1 MKKFNKMSI
10 LIISIIFFSL
20 LYQTRYN
27 HDNLVLIDGNNLNRI
42 HTSAQQSYSRQ
53 WIKNHN
59 FSTSQDWYSSKQ
71 GDISDTNSSISGG
84 VANFEVIGQTRR
96 KEISDP
102 INIANSGDW
111 TAFNK
116 TEPAINPD
124 TYTIDDSGFYV
135 SHSWQD
141 ATADQFASISWRFN
155 VSMDVDMSEYNITSA
170 FLNATM
176 YANVDRNV
184 DAPNDSWARYDGN
197 DADHLGDMPINQP
210 GIFDHAFFYVEIAD
224 MDVSNPY
231 RVAFNQTSNLG
242 QYDSPENNYPTIL
255 TINEKS
261 IEPVGDEQDLI
272 YYLNRVFDNDPGHDN
287 FTIIVGVDISCED
300 DYTGTDFDD
309 WDELRITS
317 LNLTFS
323 FEKKIDQS
331 TSVSWNQD
339 GEKPSDISNNTVTV
353 NEALLDF
360 EYKVNETWPTASPN
374 SEIRMFINNIMHSET
389 IRLSS
394 ATTSFQKAKQGG
406 FDVTS
411 LIEENK
417 NINLSIQVYLADGF
431 TLNRS
436 ITISID
442 NVYLNISYTETF
454 PDIQTNLQLFVNDVN
469 RTADPVV
476 ELPLDSIL
484 NITIK
489 YTENQTGLHITN
501 ASVQLEGKVSGTL
514 NESIVFQH
522 YSIIVNTSQ
531 LGIGVKILTITAQKD
546 IYETKQIQLFVEVTE
561 RSTELILFLDGVQ
574 KLGGDTI
581 QIDINATLNVTVQY
595 RDFITHT
602 YLSNVSVNLIG
613 FSELNETNNQYNI
626 SVNAKDLGQG
636 FTVLT
641 ITAQLVNYQSQ
652 SIEFYVEV
660 IERETELRLFLN
672 GIERYDGN
680 TIQFEIDDN
689 INISVYYRDNNTKD
703 HIVNASVILVGRD
716 VLNESYNHY
725 NTTINAGDLNQ
736 GITVLSI
743 FAQMVNYQP
752 QSIQFYIEV
761 IERSTGIQ
769 LFLNSENKTVD
780 PTYEVTIGQSLNITV
795 KYYDNQTG
803 MHIDTALLQLIGEG
817 LLLNFTRD
825 DILGQH
831 YINFNTSFLG
841 IGVKLFSV
849 VAQANNYQVK
859 TIDPRITVKR
869 IDALIITESGE
880 SEIEVEVG
888 DDVEIRIVLNN
899 TIFGGTV
906 KNATVT
912 YIWAFG
918 QGELLDINNTGLYEG
933 TLQNVQ
939 EGLYTVTIN
948 ALAGDNFH
956 FETYKITLNVEPP
969 ITDPGADLSWLIYVL
984 IGAIVGLVSIFGLYQ
999 KYFKYPPL
1007 VRKIRKIKKKI
1018 RKDKKMKAISLQT
1031 REELIEKDYHAK
1043 IETLEGVSDSVED
1056 YEVYQIEKKINR
1068 IK

>member
-1 MKKFNKMSI
+1 MKKFHKSSL
-10 LIISIIFFSL
+10 LIIIVVFSAL
-20 LYQTRYN
+20 LYQTRYDHN
-27 HDNLVLIDGNNLNRI
+27 NPVLLDENNLNRI
-42 HTSAQQSYSRQ
+42 HSSAQQSYSKQ
-53 WIKNHN
+53 WINNPN
-59 FSTSQDWYSSKQ
+59 FSSSQDWYSSKQ
-71 GDISDTNSSISGG
+71 GDISDTNPSISGG
-84 VANFEVIGQTRR
+84 IANFEVVGETRR

-124 TYTIDDSGFYV
+124 TYTIDDSGFHV
-135 SHSWQD
+135 SHSWHD

-170 FLNATM
+170 FLNASM

-197 DADHLGDMPINQP
+197 DADHSGDMPINQP

-224 MDVSNPY
+224 MEVSNPY
-231 RVAFNQTSNLG
+231 RVAFNQTSDLG
-242 QYDSPENNYPTIL
+242 QYDFPENNYPQIL

-287 FTIIVGVDISCED
+287 FTIVVGIDISCED
-300 DYTGTDFDD
+300 DYTGTDYDD
-309 WDELRITS
+309 WDELRITA
-317 LNLTFS
+317 LNLTFTY
-323 FEKKIDQS
+323 EKKIDQF

-339 GEKPSDISNNTVTV
+339 GEKPSDISNNTITV

-360 EYKVNETWPTASPN
+360 EYKINETWPTASPN
-374 SEIRMFINNIMHSET
+374 SEIRMVINDIMHSET
-389 IRLSS
+389 VRLSS

-411 LIEENK
+411 LIEEDK
-417 NINLSIQVYLADGF
+417 NINLSVQVYLADGF

-454 PDIQTNLQLFVNDVN
+454 PDIQTNLELFVNDVN
-469 RTADPVV
+469 KTADPVV
-476 ELPLDSIL
+476 TLPLDSLL

-489 YTENQTGLHITN
+489 YTENQTGFHITN
-501 ASVQLEGKVSGTL
+501 ASVQLDGKVSGAL
-514 NESIVFQH
+514 NESIVFQQ

-531 LGIGVKILTITAQKD
+531 LGIGIKILTITAQKD

-581 QIDINATLNVTVQY
+581 QIDLNATLNITVQY
-595 RDFITHT
+595 KDFITDKH
-602 YLSNVSVNLIG
+602 LANASVNLIDFG
-613 FSELNETNNQYNI
+613 ILNETNNQYNI
-626 SVNAKDLGQG
+626 SVDAKDLGQG
-636 FTVLT
+636 FIVLT
-641 ITAQLVNYQSQ
+641 ITAQLINYQSQ

-672 GIERYDGN
+672 DIERYDGN

-689 INISVYYRDNNTKD
+689 INISVYYRDNNTKE
-703 HIVNASVILVGRD
+703 HIINASVILVGRA
-716 VLNESYNHY
+716 VLNESFNHY
-725 NTTINAGDLNQ
+725 NTTINAGDLDQ

-743 FAQMVNYQP
+743 FAQKVNYQP

-761 IERSTGIQ
+761 IERSTGLQ

-780 PTYEVTIGQSLNITV
+780 PTYEVTVGQNLNISV

-803 MHIDTALLQLIGEG
+803 VHIDTALLQLIGEG
-817 LLLNFTRD
+817 LLLNFTRND
-825 DILGQH
+825 VLGQH
-831 YINFNTSFLG
+831 YLNFNTSYLG

-880 SEIEVEVG
+880 SQIEVEVG
-888 DDVEIRIVLNN
+888 DDVEFKIVLNN

-912 YIWAFG
+912 YTWAFG
-918 QGELLDINNTGLYEG
+918 PGELLDINNTGLYEAV
-933 TLQNVQ
+933 LQNVQ
-939 EGLYTVTIN
+939 VGIYIVTIN
-948 ALAGDNFH
+948 AFAGDNFY
-956 FETYKITLNVEPP
+956 FETYEITLVVTRP
-969 ITDPGADLSWLIYVL
+969 ITEPGVDLSWLIYVL
-984 IGAIVGLVSIFGLYQ
+984 MGAIVGLVSIFGLYQ
-999 KYFKYPPL
+999 KHFKYPPL

-1018 RKDKKMKAISLQT
+1018 RKDKKIKPISLQT
-1031 REELIEKDYHAK
+1031 REELIKKEYNAK
-1043 IETLEGVSDSVED
+1043 IESLEGVSDSIQD
-1056 YEVYQIEKKINR
+1056 SNVYQIE
-1068 IK
+1068 